1 MSLELIEVESPFG
14 VTVRH
19 RFHLHQPQ
27 SDRLMIILP
36 GRGYTVNHPVLSYIG
51 QMAYENG
58 YDVLPVQYGFQVS
71 SDLDLSQMP
80 LLQQDVQLATEPVL
94 KRDYR
99 EVCVVG
105 KSLGTPLAIDLTQS
119 VPGAVVSQILLT
131 PIGAAMQ
138 AASDID
144 TLAII
149 GTTDPLYA
157 PELVND
163 SESTTWRVFENLDH
177 GLIDDNN
184 WRYSLDC
191 LKDIIA
197 ACEAFLQKR
206 PDTA

>member
-14 VTVRH
+14 ITVRH

-27 SDRLMIILP
+27 SDKLMVILP
-36 GRGYTVNHPVLSYIG
+36 GRGYTVNHPVLSYVG

-71 SDLDLSQMP
+71 GDLDVSQIP

-99 EVCVVG
+99 EICVVG
-105 KSLGTPLAIDLTQS
+105 KSLGTPLAIDLAQS
-119 VPGAVVSQILLT
+119 VPAAVVSQILLT

-138 AASDID
+138 PAGDTR

-149 GTTDPLYA
+149 GTADSLYA
-157 PELVND
+157 PELVSD
-163 SESTTWRVFENLDH
+163 SQSTTWRVFENLDH
-177 GLIDDNN
+177 GLIDDSD

-191 LKDIIA
+191 LNDIIA
-197 ACEAFLQKR
+197 ACETFLQKR
-206 PDTA
+206 PDTI